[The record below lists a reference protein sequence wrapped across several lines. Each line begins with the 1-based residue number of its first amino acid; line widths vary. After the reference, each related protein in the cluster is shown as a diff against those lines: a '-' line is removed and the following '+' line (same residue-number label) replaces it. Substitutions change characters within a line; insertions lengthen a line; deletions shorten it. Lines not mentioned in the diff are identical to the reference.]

1 MNQSKENTEVWDKFY
16 KKSSK
21 YIYWPSEEI
30 FTFSER
36 YLGNIKCKKVLDIGC
51 GAGRH
56 LLMFDY
62 KGCNTFGIDSSKE
75 AILTAKKIFKKMG
88 C

>member
-1 MNQSKENTEVWDKFY
+1 MKKSENNKEIWNKFY

-30 FTFSER
+30 FTFSEK
-36 YLGNIKCKKVLDIGC
+36 YLGNLKGKKVLDIGC

-62 KGCNTFGIDSSKE
+62 EGCITFGIDSSN
-75 AILTAKKIFKKMG
+75 
-88 C
+88 